1 MDADNNNA
9 QNANARAILR
19 SWNAKGTRVRTL
31 AYGTPDPSI
40 VSNPLIDI
48 TRLWRRHAWMAHLSL
63 CYLGRYDAIFYPGVH
78 AADIAGLRWRRLGR
92 SSPVIATLE
101 GLVGNR
107 EREADYSRS
116 AGHPVHCQE
125 VPAKVLKDLDEVY
138 LHASHVIAIS
148 PFLARMG
155 ATRYGDKF
163 SVLPVGIDSNTF
175 HPPAS
180 RDAAREP
187 LVVSAGRVASHK
199 RPQVFLQLASR
210 FPQARFRWYG
220 EGTDRS
226 ALIAEAGIRS
236 LINLEFPGAKSPGEL
251 AEAFRKADAFVLPS
265 LSEGV
270 PKVIQ
275 EAAACGLPVVAFGC
289 YEPPAV
295 IDKESGFLVWS
306 DQELFD
312 RVAQLVE
319 DGNLRQE
326 FGARA
331 ATRAL
336 DWSWDRIGPLWQDHI
351 MQQVQRKP
359 G

>member
-63 CYLGRYDAIFYPGVH
+63 AYRAVRRHLLPWRSRGRYCGIALAAVGPLESRHCNAGGPGRQPR
-78 AADIAGLRWRRLGR
+78 ARGRLLAFGGTSR
-92 SSPVIATLE
+92 PLPGSA
-101 GLVGNR
+101 R
-107 EREADYSRS
+107 ESVE
-116 AGHPVHCQE
+116 
-125 VPAKVLKDLDEVY
+125 DLDEVY

-226 ALIAEAGIRS
+226 ALIAEAGIE
-236 LINLEFPGAKSPGEL
+236 LINLEFPGADPRASLPRPFARPTHL
-251 AEAFRKADAFVLPS
+251 CFLRFRRAFPR
-265 LSEGV
+265 
-270 PKVIQ
+270 
-275 EAAACGLPVVAFGC
+275 
-289 YEPPAV
+289 
-295 IDKESGFLVWS
+295 
-306 DQELFD
+306 
-312 RVAQLVE
+312 
-319 DGNLRQE
+319 
-326 FGARA
+326 
-331 ATRAL
+331 
-336 DWSWDRIGPLWQDHI
+336 
-351 MQQVQRKP
+351 
-359 G
+359 